1 MRDFR
6 LTVFG
11 VLIGMIGEY
20 LFRVQFNVYA
30 FVVLVCLIVG
40 VFIDLKNETN
50 TWFKM
55 NKKQLIEVLEPFPDD
70 MEIWIDD
77 RGSWEGGL
85 RLLKVEKVLA
95 WNAGLDGDEID
106 DEYEYLWDD
115 VEVPSNE
122 DGSYTFIKGNPAV
135 MSKTIL
141 LLKTE

>member
-1 MRDFR
+1 
-6 LTVFG
+6 
-11 VLIGMIGEY
+11 
-20 LFRVQFNVYA
+20 
-30 FVVLVCLIVG
+30 
-40 VFIDLKNETN
+40 
-50 TWFKM
+50 M
-55 NKKQLIEVLEPFPDD
+55 NKKQLIEALKPFPDD
-70 MEIWIDD
+70 FELWVDD